1 MALIPNDAEVAEDD
15 ALDEIDYDSLDE
27 ESEVTAE
34 YEPPVTTVYA
44 LDFENKRIGK
54 LVSGTES
61 IVQIVTKAIM
71 TPRYEHLIYTDYY
84 GSELED
90 LIGEDVTDEYL
101 DAEVPRLVT
110 ESIAFDD
117 RIKEVTDIT
126 YERKG
131 DQLVI
136 SVTVTPADG
145 SESVDVEVT
154 I

>member
-15 ALDEIDYDSLDE
+15 TLDEIDYDSLDE

-61 IVQIVTKAIM
+61 IVQIVTKSVL
-71 TPRYEHLIYTDYY
+71 TPRFEHLIYTDYY

-90 LIGEDVTDEYL
+90 LIGDDVTDEYL

-110 ESIAFDD
+110 EAIAFDD
-117 RIKEVTDIT
+117 RIKEVSDVT

-131 DQLVI
+131 DSLSI
-136 SVTVTPADG
+136 SVTIVPADG
-145 SESVDVEVT
+145 SEPVEVEVEV
-154 I
+154 